1 MLALSL
7 TRALCLSCSLSA
19 FSALFITIWEKCAC
33 AGALSFHFPRLP
45 CPLPLPLTS
54 TFTFTL
60 KVRRHGCL
68 SFSAPRSVP
77 LSLSRS
83 RCGNFLCG
91 LPVLFSQLIR
101 PPAGALVL
109 RAAPPRKVCYAR
121 SLLIFPRRPAGATL
135 LPLLLLRAVIMAVRC
150 KDQGRSRKS
159 TAKNENKNKPE
170 KKKQSQGKVNR
181 KKCRALAFVRMVWSF
196 LGRMTLTRVAG
207 FEWGT

>member
-1 MLALSL
+1 MRLRWRSQLSL
-7 TRALCLSCSLSA
+7 SSV
-19 FSALFITIWEKCAC
+19 
-33 AGALSFHFPRLP
+33 ALSFAFAFDFNFHFHPESSP
-45 CPLPLPLTS
+45 TWVPLFLCAALRPPLS
-54 TFTFTL
+54 
-60 KVRRHGCL
+60 
-68 SFSAPRSVP
+68 